1 MKKYIFTEE
10 QIKKVIDSVVLEQS
24 MVRSA
29 ASTMANTKKPQM
41 SPEDKF
47 AQQQKSSFDAVYNNP
62 PITQQMKKYPQG
74 TKFGFSPA
82 KAAEISK
89 MSHSNILYQVKPGDT
104 VGGIVQKYG
113 ANSEYNILG
122 DNDLLKN
129 NPKAIQPG
137 MVITFSLLPS
147 R

>member
-10 QIKKVIDSVVLEQS
+10 QIKKVIDSVVSEQ
-24 MVRSA
+24 
-29 ASTMANTKKPQM
+29 QM

-47 AQQQKSSFDAVYNNP
+47 AKNQQASFNAVYANP
-62 PITQQMKKYPQG
+62 PITQQMRKYPQG

-89 MSHSNILYQVKPGDT
+89 MSKSNVLYQVKPGDT
-104 VGGIVQKYG
+104 ISGIVQKMG

-147 R
+147 GN

>member
-1 MKKYIFTEE
+1 MKKYIFTEN
-10 QIKKVIDSVVLEQS
+10 QIKKIIDSQINE
-24 MVRSA
+24 
-29 ASTMANTKKPQM
+29 QM

-47 AQQQKSSFDAVYNNP
+47 AKQQQSGFDAVYNNP
-62 PITQQMKKYPQG
+62 PISQQMKKYPQG

-89 MSHSNILYQVKPGDT
+89 ISHSNILYQVKKGDT
-104 VGGIVQKYG
+104 VSGIVQKMG
-113 ANSEYNILG
+113 GNSEDNVYY

-129 NPKAIQPG
+129 NPRAIQPG

-147 R
+147 GN